1 MSYSIKRIT
10 DREREYVNEVLNSE
24 FRSSNGADM
33 MQRLEKEF
41 AKMVGKKYAISFV
54 NGTETMHAVLEALS
68 IGEGDEV
75 IVPPLTMSSTTFAVI
90 QAGATPVFA
99 DICEDTFLIDP
110 KSIER
115 NITDKTKAVIPVSL
129 YGLMPRMDEIMEI
142 ASRHNIF
149 VLEDDA
155 ECVGGRYKGI
165 QAGNYGNAS
174 SFSFQ
179 SSKHLSAGE
188 GGIVVTDDLK
198 LAEAIRRVS
207 SLGYAGVGANKGKI
221 TKKDIQDPNYS
232 RHVSMGWNYRISE
245 LCAAVA
251 LAQVERAD
259 ELVKIR
265 SYAGEKYLNA
275 VKSCE
280 WLIPQ
285 HTDKNSTNSFWTFAV
300 KINLNKVGWNKFRD
314 KFLEFGGDG
323 IYAAWK
329 LTYLEPM
336 FETMSML
343 GRENKFTRDKEYYSR
358 GLCKVAEYIQ
368 PRLLQFKT
376 NYWDEEDID
385 KQVEILRKT
394 IEYFDR

>member
-1 MSYSIKRIT
+1 MT
-10 DREREYVNEVLNSE
+10 
-24 FRSSNGADM
+24 
-33 MQRLEKEF
+33 
-41 AKMVGKKYAISFV
+41 
-54 NGTETMHAVLEALS
+54 
-68 IGEGDEV
+68 
-75 IVPPLTMSSTTFAVI
+75 LTMSSTTFAVI